1 GLVFGFG
8 FTAARNSL
16 GKAPLWLGTRF
27 RGLVLRSVQSGVY
40 RPYMAGPRVEPV
52 RFVRFYYA
60 ANGSLDY
67 AISIDEVGSSRP
79 WFERQGPPPGPLGPA
94 RPQQRSIS
102 PGGRARRF
110 PPASEPCR
118 RCTSSSAET
127 PVSDTAPEP

>member
-79 WFERQGPPPGPLGPA
+79 WFERQGPRPGTFAQAGPTEKIINAGRVRVGARDDPL
-94 RPQQRSIS
+94 
-102 PGGRARRF
+102 RF
-110 PPASEPCR
+110 S
-118 RCTSSSAET
+118 
-127 PVSDTAPEP
+127 